1 MNALILNR
9 KKEIER
15 FCRTWKIQDLLAFG
29 SITTDH
35 FHPTSDID
43 LVADFQPGMHPT
55 LIQLAQMEEELERI
69 FDRKI
74 DLLTRKSVE
83 KSRNY
88 IRKKAILSTMERIY
102 AA

>member
-9 KKEIER
+9 KTEIER
-15 FCRTWKIQDLLAFG
+15 FCRTWKIRDLLAFG

-35 FHPTSDID
+35 FRPTSDID